1 MSWKDILKAPIWD
14 MKESI
19 PKDAKVAASHESKIS
34 FRDVPPNDNRVK
46 PRGIWYSFGGR
57 ENWLDWLKEWG
68 GNTKYSYLIEF
79 EIGGKILKLKT
90 REDYINLITNYPSND
105 KHYYRP
111 YWGDVKEDYDVIE
124 FHNIDDIREGWPI
137 TNDKRNEAE
146 QTLDRMLDGIADSL
160 DVDSGVVL
168 TKEGIKS
175 QKVIAERV
183 SKGRDYKRAMKNRIP
198 AETINAVH
206 GKWTK
211 VKGESMEK
219 VAGAVT
225 TSSAPA
231 MFNVRYSDEK
241 END

>member
-90 REDYINLITNYPSND
+90 REDYINLITNYPSKD
-105 KHYYRP
+105 DYWYSP

-146 QTLDRMLDGIADSL
+146 QALDAMLDGIADSL

-198 AETINAVH
+198 SETINAVH